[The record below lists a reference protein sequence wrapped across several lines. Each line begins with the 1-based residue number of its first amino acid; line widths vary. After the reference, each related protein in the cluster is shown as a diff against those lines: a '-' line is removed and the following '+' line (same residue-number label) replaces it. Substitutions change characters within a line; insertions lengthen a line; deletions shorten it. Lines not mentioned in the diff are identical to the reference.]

1 MLVRDRMGTV
11 TVLLLRDCRSY
22 GTSLRFDRT
31 RRTSWGSAV
40 FWYSIFCVARPCTLL
55 FVWWT
60 CLYVQC
66 RTSSVLTWT
75 VSLGRA
81 ETMQLADSTLSRWQY
96 GCAWTA
102 WKSTF
107 SLSPILMV
115 LNSGRRQVGE
125 VARCAYEM
133 SSEKKNLQF
142 VGFLRG
148 FCCPLFRWRPNE
160 QSHNILSAHVT
171 QCSTIL
177 QPVDTKHT
185 LKKSEST
192 SYKSGNISQQQANLE
207 TSTERKVSS
216 CSRTI
221 RSRVV
226 HSRDI
231 ITEHPKTS
239 EGSVAKLKRPRLA
252 AETAR

>member
-1 MLVRDRMGTV
+1 MGTV

-40 FWYSIFCVARPCTLL
+40 FWHSIFCVARPCTLL

-66 RTSSVLTWT
+66 RTSSVLTCT
-75 VSLGRA
+75 GSLGRA

-96 GCAWTA
+96 GCALTA

-185 LKKSEST
+185 LKKV
-192 SYKSGNISQQQANLE
+192 NLPATTPE
-207 TSTERKVSS
+207 TSVNNR
-216 CSRTI
+216 RI
-221 RSRVV
+221 WR
-226 HSRDI
+226 
-231 ITEHPKTS
+231 HPRNGKCRAARELS
-239 EGSVAKLKRPRLA
+239 A
-252 AETAR
+252 AELYTLATSSRNTPKQVKGV